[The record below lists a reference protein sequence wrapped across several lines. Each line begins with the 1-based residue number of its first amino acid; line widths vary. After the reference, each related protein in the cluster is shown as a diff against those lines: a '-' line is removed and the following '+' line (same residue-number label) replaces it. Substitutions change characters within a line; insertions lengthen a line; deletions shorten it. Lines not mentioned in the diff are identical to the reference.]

1 MCSLSS
7 KCWWHPQNSP
17 LCLPETD
24 RKCIKAITHL
34 EPTVDIPR
42 KPRSVTQNVAKKLAS
57 CSCRRIHSNWAAV
70 CFFGTWEMMG
80 CLVLLNLTR
89 RKVKNLSAFQVN
101 MPFVYTQSYTVYY
114 TVCLYIYIHD
124 YVYYMIACVYAINI
138 YTELY
143 TVIMYLISS
152 KEV

>member
-1 MCSLSS
+1 
-7 KCWWHPQNSP
+7 
-17 LCLPETD
+17 
-24 RKCIKAITHL
+24 
-34 EPTVDIPR
+34 
-42 KPRSVTQNVAKKLAS
+42 
-57 CSCRRIHSNWAAV
+57 
-70 CFFGTWEMMG
+70 MG

-138 YTELY
+138 YIQNYDGAFE
-143 TVIMYLISS
+143 SC
-152 KEV
+152 